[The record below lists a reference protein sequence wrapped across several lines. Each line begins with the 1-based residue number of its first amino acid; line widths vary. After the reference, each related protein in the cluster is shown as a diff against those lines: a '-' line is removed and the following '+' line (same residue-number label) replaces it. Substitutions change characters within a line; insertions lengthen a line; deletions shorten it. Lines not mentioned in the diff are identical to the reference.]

1 MRDAVV
7 VLVFVAL
14 GALVS
19 AAFYQFGPLDHARRD
34 AAAATH
40 RAARAEQTVKDRDSR
55 ISVLEQRLTQ
65 ETRSHSQTQSTLKTT
80 AQRALEAQDTIGQQN
95 RILLEQERDIYV
107 LRTCLRGIAE
117 ALDHLGRR
125 DQAAAVSSIE
135 GVERECR
142 AAGRLLYP

>member
-1 MRDAVV
+1 VRDAAL
-7 VLVFVAL
+7 VLVFIAL
-14 GALVS
+14 GAL
-19 AAFYQFGPLDHARRD
+19 ATAGFYQYGPLDHAKRRE
-34 AAAATH
+34 AAATQ
-40 RAARAEQTVKDRDSR
+40 RAVNAERAVKDRDSR

-65 ETRSHSQTQSTLKTT
+65 ETRSHSQTQNNLQMT
-80 AQRALEAQDTIGQQN
+80 AQRAREAQATIGQQS

-125 DQAAAVSSIE
+125 DQTGAVASIE
-135 GVERECR
+135 AVERECR